1 MEHDGHSEQ
10 RRFPVS
16 EGYDRAAVDAYLRD
30 LAAEVDTLRRVSG
43 DLHQRVQVLGGEL
56 RALTASLR
64 GEVGEVPAA
73 SVPQPPATPV
83 VALVEPSPPVA
94 QPEPSP
100 VAQPELLPA
109 AVPPEPLPVATSSGQ
124 AERPVPV
131 GARGEQDLDGAR
143 LVALN
148 MALEGQPR
156 ERADAYLAERF
167 QLDDRTQLLD
177 EVYAAVEG

>member
-1 MEHDGHSEQ
+1 VEHDGHSEQ

-43 DLHQRVQVLGGEL
+43 DLHQRVQALGGEL

-64 GEVGEVPAA
+64 GEAGKLPVA
-73 SVPQPPATPV
+73 SVPTPATPV
-83 VALVEPSPPVA
+83 VAPVEQPPPPVA
-94 QPEPSP
+94 QPESSP
-100 VAQPELLPA
+100 VAQPVPSPA
-109 AVPPEPLPVATSSGQ
+109 AVPPEPSSVATPSGPV
-124 AERPVPV
+124 ERTVPV
-131 GARGEQDLDGAR
+131 GARSEQDLDGAR

-156 ERADAYLAERF
+156 DRTDAYLAEHF

-177 EVYAAVEG
+177 EVYAAIEG